1 MAQKTD
7 TPWVRIAQS
16 MPNHPKIMPLSDKAF
31 RTLIEMICYSAQ
43 YELDGKLP
51 AGLAE
56 RLWNMDALE
65 ELMTNSSAAPSLAK
79 RDSMYVIHGYEDM
92 QETSNEIAAKR
103 EILRENGRKGGRPTA
118 KPKPNDN
125 QAGFDS
131 ENQTITNLVSET
143 EPDDNQLGFA
153 TQNQTETKLV
163 SPRKTKTK
171 AEEEKEEEVEEEK
184 EIHSPLTPL
193 KGGTCATAQDFTDFY
208 DAYPRHVG
216 RKDAERAFHR
226 AAKTVSPQ
234 TIIDAARRL
243 AADPNLPDKQFIPH
257 PATWLNQGRWDD
269 EPLPERHGGRG
280 TYSQRTEDAER
291 AEWERLQALEAQQAQ
306 DSGLWLT
313 DGRTA

>member
-16 MPNHPKIMPLSDKAF
+16 MPNHPKIAPLSDKAF
-31 RTLIEMICYSAQ
+31 RALMEMICYSAQ
-43 YELDGKLP
+43 YELDGMVP
-51 AGLAE
+51 VNLARRMWAE
-56 RLWNMDALE
+56 EALE
-65 ELMTNSSAAPSLAK
+65 ELTSNDPAAPSLTV
-79 RDSMYVIHGYEDM
+79 DGDMYLIHGYTDM
-92 QETSNEIAAKR
+92 QETRADNEARR
-103 EILRENGRKGGRPTA
+103 EASRVNGRKGGRPKTQK
-118 KPKPNDN
+118 KPKPNLD
-125 QAGFDS
+125 
-131 ENQTITNLVSET
+131 ITQ
-143 EPDDNQLGFA
+143 P
-153 TQNQTETKLV
+153 
-163 SPRKTKTK
+163 K
-171 AEEEKEEEVEEEK
+171 AEEEKEEEKEED
-184 EIHSPLTPL
+184 IYTPLTPL

-226 AAKTVSPQ
+226 AAKTVPAQ

-243 AADPNLPDKQFIPH
+243 AADPNLPEKQFIPH